1 MIEYLDWDSN
11 FFGCKIGK
19 INYKSKLD
27 TPWNFKN
34 LDEFDLVYVFSD
46 NEVNLDIPLMD
57 VKVTFCKTTK
67 KKKAP
72 LDVIDFNKNQH
83 SYDELLE
90 LVYMSGHESRFL
102 KDRFFGEKAF
112 KKLYKVWID
121 KILNDDSAKILV
133 NTYNDELMGFVAYKY
148 SKNFSNIDFI
158 AVSLFAR
165 GKGLGKKLLDAVE
178 SNLGESELLTVPTQE
193 QNVGACQFYINN
205 DFQIKDKIYIYHY
218 ATNSLQ

>member
-11 FFGCKIGK
+11 FFGCRIGK

-27 TPWNFKN
+27 SPLSFKN
-34 LDEFDLVYVFSD
+34 SDEFDLIYVFSD
-46 NEVNLDIPLMD
+46 NEINLGIPLID
-57 VKVTFCKTTK
+57 IKVTFYKNTQ

-72 LDVIDFNKNQH
+72 PDVIDFNKNQH

-102 KDRFFGEKAF
+102 KDQFFGEKAF

-121 KILNDDSAKILV
+121 KILDDDSAKILV
-133 NTYNDELMGFVAYKY
+133 NKCNDILMGFVAYKY
-148 SKNFSNIDFI
+148 SKKFSNIDFI
-158 AVSLFAR
+158 AVSPFAR

-178 SNLGESELLTVPTQE
+178 SNLGESKLLIVPTQE
-193 QNVGACQFYINN
+193 QNIGAYKFYINN
-205 DFQIKDKIYIYHY
+205 GFQIIDKKYIYHY